1 MWSHIPGLLVA
12 MPSTPADAKGLW
24 KTALRAGDPVIMMET
39 KALFSSRGPVPE
51 GDGHYVPF
59 GVARI
64 ARVGRDITIAA
75 AGQMVQRSLEAA
87 AALAAEGIEVE
98 VIDLRTIQPLDVDTV
113 ADSVRKTHRL
123 LVVDE
128 GWPMMGLGAELGQAM
143 NELCWDALDAPVGR
157 LHTAPVTHPFGPAL
171 ERAMLV
177 NADLV
182 ALRAKEVI
190 GGKATPPWR
199 WKGRTDGMQADIT
212 IAAPAAAKTAAPA
225 AAEPA
230 IAGEPI
236 KMPFGDLTVDSG
248 KLVRWTVA
256 PGAAVKKGETV
267 AEIET
272 DKAVVE
278 IEAPASGTLTQLVT
292 EPGTIVKMGGTIGAV
307 Q

>member
-1 MWSHIPGLLVA
+1 
-12 MPSTPADAKGLW
+12 
-24 KTALRAGDPVIMMET
+24 
-39 KALFSSRGPVPE
+39 VPE

-143 NELCWDALDAPVGR
+143 NEICWDALDAPVAR

-182 ALRAKEVI
+182 AVRVREVI
-190 GGKATPPWR
+190 AGRATAPWR
-199 WKGRTDGMQADIT
+199 WKGRIDGVRAEVAPM
-212 IAAPAAAKTAAPA
+212 AAPAVAKPAAAAAPA
-225 AAEPA
+225 VVVDGTA
-230 IAGEPI
+230 IL
-236 KMPFGDLTVDSG
+236 MPFGDLTVDSG
-248 KLVRWTVA
+248 RLVRWTVA
-256 PGAAVKKGETV
+256 VGGRVKKGETV

-278 IEAPASGTLTQLVT
+278 IEAPADGVVSQLVT
-292 EPGTIVKMGGTIGAV
+292 EPGTVVKMGGTIGAV
-307 Q
+307 T

>member
-1 MWSHIPGLLVA
+1 
-12 MPSTPADAKGLW
+12 
-24 KTALRAGDPVIMMET
+24 
-39 KALFSSRGPVPE
+39 
-51 GDGHYVPF
+51 
-59 GVARI
+59 
-64 ARVGRDITIAA
+64 
-75 AGQMVQRSLEAA
+75 
-87 AALAAEGIEVE
+87 
-98 VIDLRTIQPLDVDTV
+98 
-113 ADSVRKTHRL
+113 
-123 LVVDE
+123 
-128 GWPMMGLGAELGQAM
+128 
-143 NELCWDALDAPVGR
+143 
-157 LHTAPVTHPFGPAL
+157 
-171 ERAMLV
+171 MLV

-212 IAAPAAAKTAAPA
+212 IAAPAAAKAAAPA
-225 AAEPA
+225 AAEPT

-278 IEAPASGTLTQLVT
+278 IEAPATGTITQLVT